1 MVSCSLTLKQ
11 WFFWSCLTSS
21 IESLEWFAQE
31 LKQLQSHQQVNVL
44 VHITRPTD
52 ITGLSSPTT
61 TGSLSE
67 KGSLNEDVAPV
78 EPSLTVTAND
88 LEKSALQN
96 FAAKPPSV
104 NETRPGRPD
113 IGNLIK
119 VAATSC
125 GNSDDRV
132 IVGACGP
139 SDLMHTIRN
148 AVNNDIRDDGPS
160 ITLYTEVSKGAPN
173 DKT

>member
-1 MVSCSLTLKQ
+1 MILQ
-11 WFFWSCLTSS
+11 DCLTSS

-31 LKQLQSHQQVNVL
+31 LKQLQSHPEVKVL
-44 VHITRPTD
+44 IHITRPTEIIGLSPPA
-52 ITGLSSPTT
+52 ITGSFS
-61 TGSLSE
+61 
-67 KGSLNEDVAPV
+67 KKNSLNEDVAPV
-78 EPSLTVTAND
+78 TPSPAVSAND
-88 LEKSALQN
+88 LEKTALEM

-113 IGNLIK
+113 IGNLIGA
-119 VAATSC
+119 AATS
-125 GNSDDRV
+125 GGKSDDRI

-139 SDLMHTIRN
+139 SDLTSTIRHS
-148 AVNNDIRDDGPS
+148 VNNDIRDDGPS